1 MVGRS
6 RRPVVGDRRH
16 VCRYGRNAGGC
27 AAECNCC
34 YEEALSP
41 VESGKRASGGVF
53 RSWSPKEVGAMAMRR
68 SMVVALDW
76 ALVEL
81 RRLLQSARRGPDAL
95 APDVRSEV
103 RELSERLGKLL
114 ERLDPNSVARVDR

>member
-1 MVGRS
+1 
-6 RRPVVGDRRH
+6 
-16 VCRYGRNAGGC
+16 
-27 AAECNCC
+27 
-34 YEEALSP
+34 
-41 VESGKRASGGVF
+41 
-53 RSWSPKEVGAMAMRR
+53 MAMRR